1 MVVLPKYAS
10 LSISTGTLLRFFAI
24 ILGLVLAYYIYDI
37 LLSLICAVIIASAVE
52 PAIMWFRKY
61 GIPRILGTI
70 LVYLIIAG
78 FFVSLFYLIF
88 PILTE
93 EFRVLSTTYPQLQ
106 QNIAESIKDTS
117 SLPLFSFFANN
128 TDALLKVPSEYL
140 GNFSGGPFG
149 IAATLF
155 GGLFSFGIILVSSFY
170 LAAQEKGI
178 EAFLRLTTPLKYETY
193 VINLWERSQ
202 RKLGKWL
209 QAQLLLGAIVG
220 VFIFFGLTFLGVRQ
234 AFLFALLAGLFEII
248 PIAGPILAAIPAVA
262 TAFLDSS
269 ILGILTLLLYVAVQ
283 QTESHVIVPVVMR
296 RVVGLSP
303 LIVVMAL
310 LIGARLAGI
319 LGILL
324 AVPLTAVFAEFIDD
338 WDKKKRGIMPE

>member
-1 MVVLPKYAS
+1 MPIQHQS
-10 LSISTGTLLRFFAI
+10 WSISTGTLLRFFAI

-52 PAIMWFRKY
+52 PAIAWFGKHSV
-61 GIPRILGTI
+61 PRILATI
-70 LVYLIIAG
+70 LVYLVIAG

-88 PILTE
+88 PILAE
-93 EFRVLSTTYPQLQ
+93 ELRVLSTTYPQLEQ
-106 QNIAESIKDTS
+106 SVAAGIKQTS
-117 SLPLFSFFANN
+117 LLPFFSFFGNN
-128 TDALLKVPSEYL
+128 TDALLKVPSEYFGKL
-140 GNFSGGPFG
+140 NHGPFD
-149 IAATLF
+149 IAATVF
-155 GGLFSFGIILVSSFY
+155 GGLFSFILIVVSSFY

-178 EAFLRLTTPLKYETY
+178 EAFLRLATPLKYETH
-193 VINLWERSQ
+193 VIHLWERSQ

-209 QAQLLLGAIVG
+209 QAQLVLGAIVG
-220 VFIFFGLTFLGVRQ
+220 IFIFFGLTFLGVQQ

-262 TAFLDSS
+262 TAFLQSPL
-269 ILGILTLLLYVAVQ
+269 LGLATLLLYVVVQ
-283 QTESHVIVPVVMR
+283 QTESHVIVPVVIR

-310 LIGARLAGI
+310 LVGGRLGGL

-324 AVPLTAVFAEFIDD
+324 AVPLTAIIAEFIDD
-338 WDKKKRGIMPE
+338 WDKKKRGIMSE